1 MNMEKEIINT
11 PFEIEKTK
19 RYAQL
24 SNELNAAR
32 EYFNSVKTDTEMMEM
47 YEYDGYG
54 DSNLIST
61 STMEDKINFVKRF
74 SNNATAMAYLN
85 MINAQDRLSEYVCT
99 VFNTQDDN
107 L

>member
-11 PFEIEKTK
+11 PYEIEKTK
-19 RYAQL
+19 RYTQL

-32 EYFNSVKTDTEMMEM
+32 EYFNSVKTDTEMLEM

-54 DSNLIST
+54 DSNLIHT
-61 STMEDKINFVKRF
+61 STMEDKINFIKRF
-74 SNNATAMAYLN
+74 SHNATAMAYLN
-85 MINAQDRLSEYVCT
+85 MINAQDLLSEYVCA
-99 VFNTQDDN
+99 VFNTQDND

>member
-1 MNMEKEIINT
+1 MEKTFINT

-24 SNELNAAR
+24 SNDLQIAR
-32 EYFNSVKTDTEMMEM
+32 EYFNSVKDDEEMLEM
-47 YEYDGYG
+47 FEYDRFGNR
-54 DSNLIST
+54 SLIYPST
-61 STMEDKINFVKRF
+61 TEDKINFIKKF

-85 MINAQDRLSEYVCT
+85 MINAQDLLSEYVCA
-99 VFNTQDDN
+99 VFNTQGGT